1 MILNFKSKKQESN
14 ASARV
19 VDGKLILSLPD
30 ALAPVVWQMDLGEA
44 KASALEVKHDED
56 NARFVLVLKTPRGEK
71 VEVAAFDKRSDA
83 LEGLMA
89 ASHAL
94 ENASGHIQAAT
105 TAAKTGEAI
114 APTQTKQ
121 QKKGRWM
128 SALLAVVILFV
139 LLMIWSST
147 VPRIVSTGSV
157 EQTANFGAPPPSS
170 SGVPVSADD
179 FLRGQ

>member
-1 MILNFKSKKQESN
+1 MILNFKTKKQESN

-71 VEVAAFDKRSDA
+71 VEVAAFDKRADA

-89 ASHAL
+89 ASAAL
-94 ENASGHIQAAT
+94 ENASGQIQSGSAVQT
-105 TAAKTGEAI
+105 QNE
-114 APTQTKQ
+114 APTQN
-121 QKKGRWM
+121 KKNKRNRWM

-139 LLMIWSST
+139 LLMIWSS
-147 VPRIVSTGSV
+147 VLPRTTNIGNI
-157 EQTANFGAPPPSS
+157 EQTAGFGGPPPTS

-179 FLRGQ
+179 FLRAQ